1 MIKTGDTKIIQ
12 ILDIEVIVC
21 LRNSYFS
28 PILNKRNK
36 ILAKICKLCLFYI
49 IMYLHEK
56 ILLLSNKRKWVP
68 NVIVNRASPWYH
80 ILDTHQISKF
90 QEKRIENI
98 NSTKN
103 FNSIFHCI
111 RGEEKSISKLFMP

>member
-36 ILAKICKLCLFYI
+36 ILAKICKLCIYMKKSYYWAI
-49 IMYLHEK
+49 
-56 ILLLSNKRKWVP
+56 R
-68 NVIVNRASPWYH
+68 
-80 ILDTHQISKF
+80 
-90 QEKRIENI
+90 ENGCVT
-98 NSTKN
+98 S
-103 FNSIFHCI
+103 S
-111 RGEEKSISKLFMP
+111 